1 MGGVRISE
9 RKGEHFLQI
18 PASMDG
24 MKFRAWLKT
33 SPGILS
39 KDFLDWLRE
48 RNNPVYLMAKSEN
61 FKSAVRLISEE
72 EIERFAALRLINGKI
87 GNSYYMHV
95 KTVPANMDI
104 RENERYIEEKDE
116 DDMDSVDSEGQEN
129 EKKSNSPKSKSLF
142 K

>member
-1 MGGVRISE
+1 
-9 RKGEHFLQI
+9 
-18 PASMDG
+18 
-24 MKFRAWLKT
+24 
-33 SPGILS
+33 
-39 KDFLDWLRE
+39 
-48 RNNPVYLMAKSEN
+48 
-61 FKSAVRLISEE
+61 
-72 EIERFAALRLINGKI
+72 
-87 GNSYYMHV
+87 MHV